1 MEGALPTVYLGVL
14 IVLLGVSAWFVV
26 RQIIK
31 TRRIETSM
39 ARLQRKL
46 KQEPGTAQEYFELG
60 SIYLNKKLASQA
72 IPLLQ
77 KALKA
82 AENEGETYLAP
93 IYNALGYAYFI
104 QEQYD
109 LAIRHYKEALKNQ
122 PAYVTAANNLGH
134 AYEKKNLAQPALEAY
149 QHTLK
154 YDANNGIA
162 QRRVSSLKKRL
173 SGVAAS

>member
-1 MEGALPTVYLGVL
+1 MEGLLPTLYLSLL
-14 IVLLGVSAWFVV
+14 ILLLGVSAWFVL

-31 TRRIETSM
+31 TRRIETNM

-46 KQEPGTAQEYFELG
+46 QQEPGTAQEYFELG
-60 SIYLNKKLASQA
+60 SIYLSKKLATQA
-72 IPLLQ
+72 VPLLQ

-82 AENEGETYLAP
+82 AENEGETYVAP
-93 IYNALGYAYFI
+93 IYNALGYAYFM
-104 QEQYD
+104 QKQYD

-122 PAYVTAANNLGH
+122 PEYVTAANNLGH
-134 AYEKKNLAQPALEAY
+134 AYEKKNLPQPALEAY

-162 QRRVSSLKKRL
+162 QRRVNSLKKLL
-173 SGVAAS
+173 SGTSTS